1 MFTFTIKIS
10 ACLYKQQYIK
20 FNDIIFNKLLYV
32 KEKDTKKRHKKKTQ
46 KRHQRIIF
54 KKFIYML

>member
-32 KEKDTKKRHKKKTQ
+32 KKKDTKKDTKE
-46 KRHQRIIF
+46 
-54 KKFIYML
+54 